1 MGFATIASA
10 VTSAFRAYGDYQ
22 QAGALKA
29 QAKVTSQAGDAQAKL
44 LERDAAA
51 NDAVALQ
58 NDRMQRR
65 NARSELAA
73 VRADN
78 AVSNL
83 VADGTGL
90 EREIDMATRLERE
103 INVQT
108 DDALRRSSNMRTQAA
123 YTRWD
128 SDMMASSLRRQAH
141 GSNISALGNLASSLI
156 TLGGGAWDKWKT
168 DGAAKKAPSPGG
180 ANTPAKK

>member
-10 VTSAFRAYGDYQ
+10 VTSAFKAYGDYH

-29 QAKVTSQAGDAQAKL
+29 QARATSQAGEAQAKL
-44 LERDAAA
+44 MERDAAA

-65 NARSELAA
+65 NARSELAT
-73 VRADN
+73 VRTDN

-83 VADGTGL
+83 AADGTGL
-90 EREIDMATRLERE
+90 EREMDMATRLERE

-108 DDALRRSSNMRTQAA
+108 DDALRRSSNMRAQAA

-141 GSNISALGNLASSLI
+141 GSNVSALGNLASAVI
-156 TLGGGAWDKWKT
+156 ALGGGAWDEWKAN
-168 DGAAKKAPSPGG
+168 GAAKKAPSPG
-180 ANTPAKK
+180 AAKTPAKK

>member
-1 MGFATIASA
+1 MGFATIAAA
-10 VTSAFRAYGDYQ
+10 VTSAFKAYGDYQ

-29 QAKVTSQAGDAQAKL
+29 QAKMTSQAGDAQAKL
-44 LERDAAA
+44 MERDAAA

-83 VADGTGL
+83 MSDGTGL
-90 EREIDMATRLERE
+90 ERETDMATRLERE

-108 DDALRRSSNMRTQAA
+108 DDALRRSSNMRAQAA

-128 SDMMASSLRRQAH
+128 SDLTASSLRRQAH
-141 GSNISALGNLASSLI
+141 GSNISALGNLAGSLI
-156 TLGGGAWDKWKT
+156 TLGGGMYDQSKAN
-168 DGAAKKAPSPGG
+168 AAKKTSSQGG
-180 ANTPAKK
+180 ANTSAKK